1 MVELFPTK
9 ISGIMEAHETYIGGK
24 SIRPGATRKPR
35 PNKQMVIGMRERGG
49 RLRLCHVSDLKSR
62 HNEKASRSAHRC
74 GYQAHRDRFSDAY
87 DFAVDKEFQKRHE
100 TVNHNRDWVKP
111 GDIDIHTNTI
121 ESAFSLLKRGLIGSF
136 HRVSVKHLLRYLAE
150 FENRA
155 NCAEDPSYRADR
167 VQGT

>member
-1 MVELFPTK
+1 MVKLFPTK
-9 ISGIMEAHETYIGGK
+9 LSGIVEADETYIGGK
-24 SIRPGATRKPR
+24 SIRPGVTRKPR

-49 RLRLCHVSDLKSR
+49 RLRLCHVSDLKADTMKKLLDR
-62 HNEKASRSAHRC
+62 HIAMDTKRIVTDSAMV
-74 GYQAHRDRFSDAY
+74 Y

-121 ESAFSLLKRGLIGSF
+121 ESAFSLLKRGLTGSF
-136 HRVSVKHLLRYLAE
+136 HRVSVKHLHRYLAE

-155 NCAEDPSYRADR
+155 DCAEDPNYRADR
-167 VQGT
+167 V